1 MKYTVTTKAGEG
13 KINEDASRVVRIS
26 DDTLI
31 AVVCDGMGGLECGNI
46 AAATAADTIADM
58 AKNGNADDLASLI
71 QRSIEAADK
80 AIEMESLRIGAK
92 MGCAVAVAAVSS
104 GRLYW
109 ATLGNVRVSLTLKNG
124 ETLLLSKY
132 DVYMDKSGCSFLTR
146 SLRGRGLAEAPAV
159 QSRDVEPGIVVAVS
173 TDGYYLN
180 DPKDDS
186 TLVEIL
192 A

>member
-1 MKYTVTTKAGEG
+1 
-13 KINEDASRVVRIS
+13 
-26 DDTLI
+26 
-31 AVVCDGMGGLECGNI
+31 
-46 AAATAADTIADM
+46 
-58 AKNGNADDLASLI
+58 
-71 QRSIEAADK
+71 
-80 AIEMESLRIGAK
+80 

-124 ETLLLSKY
+124 ETLLLSKD

-192 A
+192 V